1 MPSPDVDWRGQGG
14 THDAPTRPRAVGSPH
29 SFVREKRVAD
39 GLGHNGSGNCDDIV
53 RGNDFVSPRARTNR
67 VRHSSSRRGY
77 DFLGNCLGGW

>member
-1 MPSPDVDWRGQGG
+1 
-14 THDAPTRPRAVGSPH
+14 
-29 SFVREKRVAD
+29 VREKRVAD